1 MTNEMRAKKN
11 ISTTEIKELSLNF
24 ELAKLKNRIY
34 ANCAEIGRNNLY
46 IFSKDNMA
54 TA

>member
-1 MTNEMRAKKN
+1 MKSQRAKKDF
-11 ISTTEIKELSLNF
+11 TTEVKEISLNF
-24 ELAKLKNRIY
+24 ELTKLKNRIY
-34 ANCAEIGRNNLY
+34 ANYSEIGRNNLY